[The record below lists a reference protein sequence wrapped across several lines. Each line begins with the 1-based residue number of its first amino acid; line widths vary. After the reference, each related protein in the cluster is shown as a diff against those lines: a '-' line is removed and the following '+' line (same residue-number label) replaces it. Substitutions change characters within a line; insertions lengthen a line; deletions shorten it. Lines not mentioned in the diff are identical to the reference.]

1 MSTFLVPPAKTLAIG
16 LGANEPS
23 PIGSPASTLIAVRP
37 LLENIIQE
45 WIFSSL
51 KENVRIKALSNGIN
65 WRWSPI
71 FETKAIG
78 GPANQSDF
86 LNAVLV
92 VEGPTMNYLSPSKEA
107 SLNLLNRTLSLEK
120 AFGRER
126 KTSSI
131 KWGPRSID
139 IDLLAWGELQIKSE
153 MLTLPHPRII
163 ERNFVL
169 TPLVAVLNSKDQSLP
184 RQLEPQEGWKE

>member
-1 MSTFLVPPAKTLAIG
+1 MSTFLVPPPKTLVIG

-37 LLENIIQE
+37 LLEKIIKE

-51 KENVRIKALSNGIN
+51 KENVKIEVLSQGIN

-78 GPANQSDF
+78 GPANQSNF

-92 VEGPTMNYLSPSKEA
+92 IDGPTMNSLSPSKEA

-120 AFGRER
+120 AFGRQR
-126 KTSSI
+126 KASSV

-139 IDLLAWGELQIKSE
+139 IDLLAWGELQIKCKT
-153 MLTLPHPRII
+153 LTLPHPRII

-169 TPLVAVLNSKDQSLP
+169 TPLVAVLNSKDQSPP
-184 RQLEPQEGWKE
+184 RQLEPQAGWNE